1 MSEKYLVCHGAT
13 CKCKFGSAPDKLTIK
28 TQKKTFINDSGGSNK
43 LMATDKDIGSSTFEK
58 NTFGPCKQQP
68 LPGGSYK
75 PCQIIVAKWS
85 NFYEKITLEE
95 NKGKALLENS
105 KATCP
110 IGGPD
115 CIEIT
120 LHGQKAEPGKQEAK
134 QADPDAIK
142 AINPATSMQELQEDM
157 DEEEVKYAE

>member
-1 MSEKYLVCHGAT
+1 
-13 CKCKFGSAPDKLTIK
+13 
-28 TQKKTFINDSGGSNK
+28 
-43 LMATDKDIGSSTFEK
+43 MATDKDIGSSTFEK

-68 LPGGSYK
+68 LPGGGYK

-85 NFYEKITLEE
+85 NFYDKITLEE
-95 NKGKALLENS
+95 NKGKALLEDS

-120 LHGQKAEPGKQEAK
+120 LHGQKAQPGRQQAK
-134 QADPDAIK
+134 DTDPDTMT
-142 AINPATSMQELQEDM
+142 AINPAANMKELQEEM
-157 DEEEVKYAE
+157 DKEEDQYAE